1 MNLWSPQR
9 LIYTLK
15 TAFAQSK
22 SKTENTNDGE
32 QFATED
38 QQQAGDLVSPQ
49 WSVLLLSASPQSRA
63 RGDLGTTL
71 RAGLFKVI
79 QHGSQN
85 M

>member
-15 TAFAQSK
+15 TVFAQSK

-63 RGDLGTTL
+63 RGDLRTTL